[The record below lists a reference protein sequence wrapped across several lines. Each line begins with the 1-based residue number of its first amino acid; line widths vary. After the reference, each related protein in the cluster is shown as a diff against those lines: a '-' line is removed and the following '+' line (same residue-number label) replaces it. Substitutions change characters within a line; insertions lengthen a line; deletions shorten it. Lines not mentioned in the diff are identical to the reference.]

1 MADLERFALS
11 VNPRNPR
18 VILEHSM
25 LPQSSDFNQ
34 VEQHCQVTLSL
45 LLCCDGHHSPDPQL
59 GVIESHIKHPSIG
72 FLELIGSSL
81 RISCLLSP
89 PDILRNQAANE
100 SLSDS
105 RQPTAGQGETKS
117 QRKDLMKLVANKTEI
132 PAQIPQY
139 DGLERWELL
148 EKMGAGGFSTVYR
161 AQDLD
166 GKAGEVAD

>member
-1 MADLERFALS
+1 MGLKLSWQVRFLKDELKLAVSLTNEVTDTLRGSQAFVEALMTRGFAGPDDPS
-11 VNPRNPR
+11 R
-18 VILEHSM
+18 
-25 LPQSSDFNQ
+25 
-34 VEQHCQVTLSL
+34 
-45 LLCCDGHHSPDPQL
+45 DPQL

-132 PAQIPQY
+132 PAKIPQY